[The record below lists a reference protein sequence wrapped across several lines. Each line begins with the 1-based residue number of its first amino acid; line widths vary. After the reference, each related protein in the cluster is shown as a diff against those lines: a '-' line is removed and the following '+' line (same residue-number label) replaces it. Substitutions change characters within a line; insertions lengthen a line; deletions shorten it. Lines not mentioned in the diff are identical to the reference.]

1 MLEIPVE
8 HWGMQSPGPPMQPP
22 KLVSEILRS
31 VLRVARFDG
40 VSVLVLAGF
49 FALVSAASGDVSGA
63 AFGLLIA
70 AAGAIEL
77 HGMALLRAIDRRG
90 MTWLVGSQLYL
101 MTVVLGYV
109 AYRMANSDTD
119 PLVKMVKS
127 AVATDGVELQQA
139 GLDPAK
145 VMADFPGQLRLLYL
159 AVAALTIIYQG
170 GMAIYYLRRRAAVG
184 AALDEFGEV

>member
-1 MLEIPVE
+1 
-8 HWGMQSPGPPMQPP
+8 MQPP

-109 AYRMANSDTD
+109 GYRMANADSD
-119 PLVKMVKS
+119 PLVKLVKS

-145 VMADFPGQLRLLYL
+145 VMADFPGQLRLLYM
-159 AVAALTIIYQG
+159 AVAALTIAYQG
-170 GMAIYYLRRRAAVG
+170 GMALYYTRRRKAVET
-184 AALDEFGEV
+184 ALDEIGEA

>member
-1 MLEIPVE
+1 
-8 HWGMQSPGPPMQPP
+8 MQPP

-31 VLRVARFDG
+31 VLLVARFDG
-40 VSVLVLAGF
+40 VSGLVLAVF

-90 MTWLVGSQLYL
+90 MTWLIGSQLYL

-109 AYRMANSDTD
+109 AYRMSNSDSD

-145 VMADFPGQLRLLYL
+145 VMADFPAQLRLLYL

-170 GMAIYYLRRRAAVG
+170 GMAIYYLRRRAAVA
-184 AALDEFGEV
+184 AALDEIGEA

>member
-1 MLEIPVE
+1 
-8 HWGMQSPGPPMQPP
+8 MQPP

-31 VLRVARFDG
+31 VLRIARFDG
-40 VSVLVLAGF
+40 LSVLVLAGF

-77 HGMALLRAIDRRG
+77 HGMGLLRSIDRRG
-90 MTWLVGSQLYL
+90 MTWLVSSQLYL

-109 AYRMANSDTD
+109 AYRLSNPDSD
-119 PLVKMVKS
+119 PIVKLVKA
-127 AVATDGVELQQA
+127 AVATDGADLQQA
-139 GLDPAK
+139 GLDPTK

-159 AVAALTIIYQG
+159 VVAAVTVVYQG
-170 GMAIYYLRRRAAVG
+170 GMAVYYLRRRNAVE
-184 AALDEFGEV
+184 AALDEIGEA

>member
-1 MLEIPVE
+1 MFSRKCPSATPKNRHAPNATGLRDASKMLVIPAE
-8 HWGMQSPGPPMQPP
+8 PGGMQGPDTRMQPP

-77 HGMALLRAIDRRG
+77 HGMGLLRA
-90 MTWLVGSQLYL
+90 
-101 MTVVLGYV
+101 
-109 AYRMANSDTD
+109 
-119 PLVKMVKS
+119 
-127 AVATDGVELQQA
+127 
-139 GLDPAK
+139 
-145 VMADFPGQLRLLYL
+145 
-159 AVAALTIIYQG
+159 
-170 GMAIYYLRRRAAVG
+170 
-184 AALDEFGEV
+184 